1 MGSEIGDDLPLGA
14 TPLSDDEQEGLIP
27 SIQTRGELNEVEA
40 SNIDAATA
48 WALGR
53 GRRTAQR
60 EVVTVAG
67 LLELH
72 RRMFDQTWKW
82 AGRIRLSDKNIGV
95 PKEQIREQ
103 LRALSDDIQYQ
114 LEHQTYPPDE
124 LAVRFHHR
132 LVSIHVFPNG
142 NGRHARL
149 AADVLISRLGQTPF
163 SWGGSTLVT
172 ASGSRTDYIRAL
184 READGGNI
192 SSLLRFARAQ
202 GSQAI
207 DKTKPNTR
215 MTKI

>member
-114 LEHQTYPPDE
+114 LAHQTYPPDE
-124 LAVRFHHR
+124 LAVRFHYR
-132 LVSIHVFPNG
+132 LVSIHGFPNAS
-142 NGRHARL
+142 GRHARVVP
-149 AADVLISRLGQTPF
+149 DGLISRLGPTPLCSPF
-163 SWGGSTLVT
+163 RPLVT
-172 ASGSRTDYIRAL
+172 PYRPRTHTTL
-184 READGGNI
+184 
-192 SSLLRFARAQ
+192 
-202 GSQAI
+202 
-207 DKTKPNTR
+207 
-215 MTKI
+215 